1 MNLYQSRKTLLFAL
15 TLGTS
20 IIMGCSD
27 NPTTTTSS
35 SSSSSGQGGAGGGG
49 QGGQG
54 GTGGGGAGGGAGGEG
69 GGMIAVPG
77 KSGGSLVSAGQVVK
91 SQKYQLVFSMGQ
103 SSPVQSNVKSPNYQM
118 NGGVI
123 GATGSPK

>member
-1 MNLYQSRKTLLFAL
+1 MNLYQSRKTFLFVV

-20 IIMGCSD
+20 VIMGCSD

-35 SSSSSGQGGAGGGG
+35 SSSSSGQGGTGG
-49 QGGQG
+49 QGGM
-54 GTGGGGAGGGAGGEG
+54 GGGGSGGGGAGGEG
-69 GGMIAVPG
+69 GGMNAIPG
-77 KSGGSLVSAGQVVK
+77 KSGGSLVSAGHVIK
-91 SQKYQLVFSMGQ
+91 GQKYRLVFSMGQ